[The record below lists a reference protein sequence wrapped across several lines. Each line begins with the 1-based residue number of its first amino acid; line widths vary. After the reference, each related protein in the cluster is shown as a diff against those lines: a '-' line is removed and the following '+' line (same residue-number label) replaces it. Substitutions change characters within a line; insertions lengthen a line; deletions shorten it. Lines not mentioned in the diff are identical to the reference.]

1 MAKFIYRMQSIL
13 DIKVKL
19 EEQARMEFATAK
31 MRLNEEEDKLLIL
44 KRRKEDYVLA
54 GRELQKS
61 GLNVLEIMENR
72 TAIENM
78 KELIARQEVCVRQ
91 AQTIADEAAEQLKV
105 AMQESKT
112 HARLKERAFEAFLQE
127 ENKREAKE
135 VDELTSYTYGQRI
148 KK

>member
-1 MAKFIYRMQSIL
+1 
-13 DIKVKL
+13 
-19 EEQARMEFATAK
+19 MEFATAK
-31 MRLNEEEDKLLIL
+31 MRLSEEEEKLSVLV
-44 KRRKEDYVLA
+44 RRKEDYVLE
-54 GRELQKS
+54 GRKLQEK

-78 KELIARQEVCVRQ
+78 KELIARQEISVRQ
-91 AQTIADEAAEQLKV
+91 AQILADEAAQRLQV

-112 HARLKERAFEAFLQE
+112 HARLKERAFEEFLQE

-135 VDELTSYTYGQRI
+135 IDELTSYTYGQRI

>member
-1 MAKFIYRMQSIL
+1 
-13 DIKVKL
+13 
-19 EEQARMEFATAK
+19 MEFATAK
-31 MRLNEEEDKLLIL
+31 MRLNEEEEKLSVLV
-44 KRRKEDYVLA
+44 RRKEDYVLE
-54 GRELQKS
+54 GRKLQEK
-61 GLNVLEIMENR
+61 GLDVLEIMENR

-78 KELIARQEVCVRQ
+78 KELIARQEISVRQ
-91 AQTIADEAAEQLKV
+91 AQILADEAAERLQV

-112 HARLKERAFEAFLQE
+112 HARLKERAFEEFLQE